1 MESQLIGA
9 KMFIVLMA
17 IMGAR
22 TEAQAQCLTAS
33 TQWRNTPIAAQS
45 APFAA
50 SFTAVPSAANV
61 DGVMGLSLGNASS
74 FTSLAV
80 VVRFNNMGSI
90 DVRNG
95 GVYAAAA
102 KVSYAPGAQYR
113 FRLAVDPA
121 AHRYSVYVAA
131 PGAAETALA
140 TNYSF
145 RSEQGA
151 VSTINNWSVFADAG
165 GVQVCGFTLIAA
177 VPPPPVIPPTVS
189 GCLTASTQWQNT
201 ALTPQSA
208 SFAAAFDAVPAIA
221 NIDGVIGLSLANA
234 SSFEN
239 LAVIVR
245 FNNTG
250 FLDARTGGTYASDT
264 RVPYSASVRY
274 HFRLTVDPAAR
285 RYSVYVTPPG
295 AGEIALAVNYIFRSE
310 QSSVSKLDN
319 WSLFASAGSVQ
330 VCGLALSAAAP
341 LLPPPPPSAGADR
354 FGVKYI
360 YPAISGGKN
369 WVSSWDNGK
378 ARAFSGVDPQDPW
391 FDANHGAASY
401 SVDGQGQLKIT
412 GATPRMY
419 IHDPAL
425 QQSWRNVEMT
435 VYGMRVSDDGT
446 AYAGLVGVARSNH
459 GITGSETQNLCDT
472 RGYGARM
479 RLDGTV
485 DFDKETSHPNATAV
499 AAKPLTPGGMPKS
512 VWIGYKF
519 VVYDLADGNVKLELY
534 RDMTDGAN
542 GGTWTKVNEFTDT
555 GNNMGGGATACNSG
569 INPALRLTNSD
580 SRPGSESGKPNIT
593 VYWRSTNI
601 GTNGLAYKKMSVRE
615 ISAP

>member
-1 MESQLIGA
+1 MASQLIGVKILIA
-9 KMFIVLMA
+9 LAATMA
-17 IMGAR
+17 ASTG
-22 TEAQAQCLTAS
+22 AQAQCLTAS

-45 APFAA
+45 VPFAA

-61 DGVMGLSLGNASS
+61 DGVIGLSLENASS

-102 KVSYAPGAQYR
+102 KVSYSPGAQYR
-113 FRLAVDPA
+113 FRLTVDPA
-121 AHRYSVYVAA
+121 AHRYTVYVVA
-131 PGAAETALA
+131 PGSAETALA

-151 VSTINNWSVFADAG
+151 VSTLNNWSLFADAG
-165 GVQVCGFTLIAA
+165 SVQVCGFALTAA
-177 VPPPPVIPPTVS
+177 APGVPPAAP
-189 GCLTASTQWQNT
+189 GCLTASTEWQNA
-201 ALTPQSA
+201 ALPAQNAPFSA
-208 SFAAAFDAVPAIA
+208 SFDATPAIA
-221 NIDGVIGLSLANA
+221 NIDGVIGFSLANV
-234 SSFEN
+234 SSFES
-239 LAVIVR
+239 LAAIVR

-250 FLDARTGGTYASDT
+250 FIDVRTGGTYASDT
-264 RVPYSASVRY
+264 RIPYSAGVRY
-274 HFRLTVDPAAR
+274 RFRLTVDPVAR
-285 RYSVYVTPPG
+285 RYSVYVTAPG
-295 AGEIALAVNYIFRSE
+295 AAETALAINYIFRSE
-310 QSSVSKLDN
+310 QSSVSSLSN

-341 LLPPPPPSAGADR
+341 LPPPPPPLASGGADR

-360 YPAISGGKN
+360 YPSIAGGKN
-369 WVSSWDNGK
+369 WISSWDNGK

-391 FDANHGAASY
+391 FDANHGAASF
-401 SVDGQGQLKIT
+401 SVDGQGLFKIT

-435 VYGMRVSDDGT
+435 VYGMRVSDDAT
-446 AYAGLVGVARSNH
+446 AYAGIVGVARSNH

-485 DFDKETSHPNATAV
+485 DFDKETSHPSATA
-499 AAKPLTPGGMPKS
+499 AGAKPLTPGGMPKNI
-512 VWIGYKF
+512 WIGYKYI
-519 VVYDLADGNVKLELY
+519 VYDLTDGNVKLEMY

-555 GNNMGGGATACNSG
+555 GNNMGVGAAACKSG

-580 SRPGSESGKPNIT
+580 SRQGSESGKPNIT

-601 GTNGLAYKKMSVRE
+601 GTNGLVYKKMSVRE